1 MAGEIEFK
9 IVNGKIIFKNTD
21 RTEEVIGDFWEDVQ
35 DVLLG
40 NLDLTP
46 DLELE
51 YLKLFDECM
60 FDMRS
65 KFNDKKIEI
74 LRRGTQ

>member
-40 NLDLTP
+40 DLDLTP